1 MVEGSKTGPGGE
13 PIRGRVLHAGA
24 ATGAALVLTHPLS
37 FWGGI
42 EAGTGRV
49 SDPRH
54 PQHGAVITD
63 RVLVLPATVGSSS
76 SSAIMLE
83 LLRQGTAPA
92 AVLLGH
98 VDAILPLG
106 VVVAAELGHRTI
118 PVLEVDPSALRTI
131 PDGATVTIESEGS
144 ISVG

>member
-1 MVEGSKTGPGGE
+1 MK
-13 PIRGRVLHAGA
+13 GRVLHSGVARGR
-24 ATGAALVLTHPLS
+24 ALVLTHPLS
-37 FWGGI
+37 FWGGVDAS
-42 EAGTGRV
+42 AGTV

-83 LLRQGTAPA
+83 LLRQGTAPSA
-92 AVLLGH
+92 ILLGH

-106 VVVAAELGHRTI
+106 VVVASELGHPTI
-118 PVLEVDPSALRTI
+118 PVLEVPVSALASI
-131 PDGATVTIESEGS
+131 PDGAEVTIGPEGS
-144 ISVG
+144 IALG

>member
-1 MVEGSKTGPGGE
+1 MDVVDAPGGGA
-13 PIRGRVLHAGA
+13 PVQGRVLHRGQAEGQ
-24 ATGAALVLTHPLS
+24 ALVLTHPLS
-37 FWGGI
+37 FWGGVDAVRGI
-42 EAGTGRV
+42 V

-54 PQHGAVITD
+54 PQHGASIKD

-92 AVLLGH
+92 AILLGH

-106 VVVAAELGHRTI
+106 VVVAAELGHPTI
-118 PVLEVDPSALRTI
+118 PVLEVPVALLGAI
-131 PDGATVTIESEGS
+131 PDGATVRVELDGS
-144 ISVG
+144 VAVG

>member
-1 MVEGSKTGPGGE
+1 MVAELGRGSGD
-13 PIRGRVLHAGA
+13 RFSGRVLHAGE
-24 ATGAALVLTHPLS
+24 ATGRALVLTHPLS
-37 FWGGI
+37 FWGGV
-42 EAGTGRV
+42 EPATGRV

-54 PQHGAVITD
+54 PQHGATITD

-83 LLRQGTAPA
+83 LLRQGSAPA
-92 AVLLGH
+92 AILLGH

-118 PVLEVDPSALRTI
+118 PVLEVDPSVLRTI
-131 PDGATVTIESEGS
+131 EEGATVTVEPEGW